1 MNYEASAAEFFAK
14 VTNAYNFLQYNLSP
28 YGRQNAEEYAAVS
41 ISATRNPEIAD
52 EIASRFADKFFT
64 LTESGRSALALALE
78 SLGLQSGDEVWI
90 ETTSNNLYISGC
102 VTSTIE
108 KYCGWSRTYNKRKTK
123 AILINHEFGFPVE
136 NAKEYREYGLPI
148 IEDCAYSF
156 LSENASGNL
165 GESADFILISFPKFL
180 PVPWGGGLY
189 SKKKLLLTE
198 VTEKKQLVRLIN
210 HYARDLS
217 LIKDLRQAKHKI
229 MAESFSKHGLHQRFE
244 MRPNYVPGAFM
255 MSTQLSQEYLHRAKL
270 LLNSQGIQS
279 SVFYGESSYYVP
291 CHQYL
296 SNFDIEYIVNKT
308 VNVLEGLR
316 DSQ

>member
-1 MNYEASAAEFFAK
+1 MNYDASAAEFFAK
-14 VTNAYNFLQYNLSP
+14 VTNADNFLQYNLSP

-41 ISATRNPEIAD
+41 VGATRNPEITD
-52 EIASRFADKFFT
+52 KIASRFADKFFT
-64 LTESGRSALALALE
+64 LTESGRSALALAVE

-90 ETTSNNLYISGC
+90 ETTSNNLYVSGC

-108 KYCGWSRTYNKRKTK
+108 KYCGWSRAFNKRKTK

-136 NAKEYREYGLPI
+136 NAEEYREYGLPI

-156 LSENASGNL
+156 LSENTSGNL

-189 SKKKLLLTE
+189 SKKRLPPRE
-198 VTEKKQLVRLIN
+198 VTEMKQLVRLVN

-217 LIKDLRQAKHKI
+217 FIKNLRQANHQI
-229 MAESFSKHGLHQRFE
+229 MGGLFSKHGLHQRFE
-244 MRPNYVPGAFM
+244 IRPNYVPGVFM
-255 MSTQLSQEYLHRAKL
+255 MSTQLSQEHLHRAKL

-279 SVFYGESSYYVP
+279 SVFYGDSSYYVP
-291 CHQYL
+291 CHQNL
-296 SNFDIEYIVNKT
+296 SDFDIEYIVNKT
-308 VNVLEGLR
+308 VNVLGVAH
-316 DSQ
+316 DPQ